1 MPPTPSRPSTATAL
15 TSWARAIRKALEAAD
30 LDSARLFAEA
40 GLDLAALDDPN
51 ARYPVAA
58 TTRLWQLAV
67 QASGDDDFGL
77 TVARHVSQTTFHALG
92 YSLAASSTLKEA
104 FDRLLRYFRIVTDA
118 AELSV
123 EETPDEYRLR
133 LDVDPARAVI
143 APQAM
148 DAFAYLMLR
157 LCRGLYRRDFSPLR
171 VSLMREAPRNLFA
184 FERAFRAPL
193 QFGAR
198 ENLLCFARA
207 PLELRLEGANPE
219 LARQNDEIVLRYLA
233 RHERDDLVARVRG
246 LLAERLPSGVPGEEA
261 VAAALHLSSR
271 SLQRKLAD
279 EGSSYTQLLTE
290 TRQELARSYL
300 ADPRSSISE
309 IAYLLGFSDTSSF
322 TRAFKRWEGVS
333 PSDYR
338 VSGARGTAPASD
350 PSSA

>member
-133 LDVDPARAVI
+133 LHVDPARAVI

-309 IAYLLGFSDTSSF
+309 IAYLLGFSDTSRF
-322 TRAFKRWEGVS
+322 TRAFMRWVGVS

>member
-15 TSWARAIRKALEAAD
+15 TSWARAIRKALEAAG

-40 GLDLAALDDPN
+40 GLDPAALDDPN

-67 QASGDDDFGL
+67 QASGDDAFGL

-118 AELSV
+118 AELSF
-123 EETPDEYRLR
+123 EETAEDYQLR
-133 LDVDPARAVI
+133 LQVDPARAVI

-171 VSLMREAPRNLFA
+171 VSLMRAPPHHLAA

-193 QFGAR
+193 QFEAA
-198 ENLLCFARA
+198 ENRLCFARE
-207 PLELRLEGANPE
+207 PLEARLEGANPE
-219 LARQNDEIVLRYLA
+219 LARHNDEIVLRYLA
-233 RHERDDLVARVRG
+233 RHDRDNLVARVRG
-246 LLAERLPSGVPGEEA
+246 LLAEWLPSGVPGEEA
-261 VAAALHLSSR
+261 IAAALHLSSR
-271 SLQRKLAD
+271 SLQRKLAE
-279 EGSSYTQLLTE
+279 EGSSYSQLLTD

-300 ADPRSSISE
+300 ADPRSSVSE
-309 IAYLLGFSDTSSF
+309 IAYLLGFADTSSF
-322 TRAFKRWEGVS
+322 TRAFKRWEGAS
-333 PSDYR
+333 PSAYR
-338 VSGARGTAPASD
+338 ESL
-350 PSSA
+350 SS

>member
-123 EETPDEYRLR
+123 EETRDEYRLR
-133 LDVDPARAVI
+133 LHVDPARAVI

-246 LLAERLPSGVPGEEA
+246 LLAEWLPSGVPGEEA

-290 TRQELARSYL
+290 TRQGLARSYL
-300 ADPRSSISE
+300 ADPRSSVSE